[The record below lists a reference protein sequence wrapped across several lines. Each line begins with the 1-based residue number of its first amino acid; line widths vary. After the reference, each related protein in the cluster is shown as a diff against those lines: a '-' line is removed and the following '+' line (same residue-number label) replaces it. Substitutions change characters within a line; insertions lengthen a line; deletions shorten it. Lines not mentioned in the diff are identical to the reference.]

1 MRTLSASA
9 RNYTDTGLKTGT
21 TYYYKVR
28 AYKTVSGTRHLGAYS
43 AVVNAKPV
51 LAKAKKVK
59 AKRAGKQKIRVSWKR
74 VTGATGY
81 KVYRSTKKNKGFK
94 AVKTIKKAKTV
105 KYTTKRL
112 KKGKRYYFKV
122 RAYRTVSGKKVYSAY
137 SSRVSCKAR

>member
-1 MRTLSASA
+1 M
-9 RNYTDTGLKTGT
+9 
-21 TYYYKVR
+21 
-28 AYKTVSGTRHLGAYS
+28 
-43 AVVNAKPV
+43 VNAKPA

-94 AVKTIKKAKTV
+94 AVKTIEKAKTV

-112 KKGKRYYFKV
+112 KKGQ
-122 RAYRTVSGKKVYSAY
+122 TLLL
-137 SSRVSCKAR
+137 